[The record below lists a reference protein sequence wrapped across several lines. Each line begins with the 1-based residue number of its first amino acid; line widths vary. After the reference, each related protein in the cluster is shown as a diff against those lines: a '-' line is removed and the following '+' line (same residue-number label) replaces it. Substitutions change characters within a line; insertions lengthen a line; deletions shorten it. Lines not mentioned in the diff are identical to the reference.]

1 MITTTH
7 SPALD
12 RARGRRGFTLVE
24 VMVSAGIAGFL
35 LLAVMT
41 GFLFIGRTGAN
52 MQNYIE
58 MEAQARR
65 AIERFAEDVRMAQ
78 EVTWNSP
85 TSLTLT
91 VPTTSGSTTTYAYAY
106 DASTGAFNRTADGAT
121 TSLIT
126 GIASGSFVFTAYKIN
141 TSSINL
147 TDGSTLAA
155 ASALTKQ
162 IQISLRTIRSTRTVT
177 DATNAVISARFILRN
192 KRATA

>member
-1 MITTTH
+1 MTTTTH
-7 SPALD
+7 SPAPD
-12 RARGRRGFTLVE
+12 RSRGLLGFTLVE
-24 VMVSAGIAGFL
+24 VMVSAGLAGFL

-52 MQNYIE
+52 MQNYVE

-147 TDGSTLAA
+147 TDSSTLAA

-192 KRATA
+192 KKATA

>member
-1 MITTTH
+1 
-7 SPALD
+7 
-12 RARGRRGFTLVE
+12 
-24 VMVSAGIAGFL
+24 MVSAGLAGFL

-52 MQNYIE
+52 MQNYVE

-147 TDGSTLAA
+147 TDSSTLAA

-192 KRATA
+192 KKATA